1 MASPIQIMLT
11 SQGEWSRMMKYL
23 ILLTILFTFI
33 GCDNRQ
39 EAGVVMPD
47 NAVKRPSVGVPKT
60 PTPEDIDV
68 EDIDVEDIDVEDI
81 DVEDIDVEDID
92 VEDIDVED
100 VDVEDIDVED
110 IDVEDIDVED
120 IDVEDIDVEDID
132 VEDVDVED
140 IGNGDVPEGAENLDE
155 AQLGAL
161 LVFGKNDR
169 IIVKDTIK
177 TLNIRESA
185 AGPAIGGMR
194 SGETGR
200 ILSEGEIEDGLVWFH
215 IEWDAPVK
223 NPLSGCG
230 IGKKVCIGWS
240 VAVLIPFLIEYFS

>member
-1 MASPIQIMLT
+1 
-11 SQGEWSRMMKYL
+11 MMKYL
-23 ILLTILFTFI
+23 ILLTILFAFI
-33 GCDNRQ
+33 GCDNSQ
-39 EAGVVMPD
+39 APLGMVPD
-47 NAVKRPSVGVPKT
+47 SEVKRPSDRIPKT
-60 PTPEDIDV
+60 PTPEDV
-68 EDIDVEDIDVEDI
+68 EFEA
-81 DVEDIDVEDID
+81 
-92 VEDIDVED
+92 
-100 VDVEDIDVED
+100 VDVEEEVAEF
-110 IDVEDIDVED
+110 EE
-120 IDVEDIDVEDID
+120 E
-132 VEDVDVED
+132 VDVEEEFEEEVVEVVD
-140 IGNGDVPEGAENLDE
+140 VEEEVVEFEEEVDVEEEFEEEEVEVDNGNVPEGAENLDE

-177 TLNIRESA
+177 TLNIRDP
-185 AGPAIGGMR
+185 AGGAAIGGMR

-240 VAVLIPFLIEYFS
+240 VAVLRDGTEVLDLLR

>member
-1 MASPIQIMLT
+1 
-11 SQGEWSRMMKYL
+11 MMKYL
-23 ILLTILFTFI
+23 ILLTILFAFI

-39 EAGVVMPD
+39 ESLSIVPD
-47 NAVKRPSVGVPKT
+47 SGVKRPSDSIPKT

-68 EDIDVEDIDVEDI
+68 EDIDVEDIDVPEDVDIPDI
-81 DVEDIDVEDID
+81 DVEDIDVPEDVDIPDIDVEDIDVPEDID

-100 VDVEDIDVED
+100 VDVPDIDVED
-110 IDVEDIDVED
+110 I
-120 IDVEDIDVEDID
+120 
-132 VEDVDVED
+132 
-140 IGNGDVPEGAENLDE
+140 DVPEGAENLDE

-161 LVFGKNDR
+161 LVFGKNDKV
-169 IIVKDTIK
+169 IVKDTIK
-177 TLNIRESA
+177 TLNVREPA
-185 AGPAIGGMR
+185 AGAAIGGMR

-200 ILSEGEIEDGLVWFH
+200 ILAEGEIEDGLVWFH

-240 VAVLIPFLIEYFS
+240 VAVLRDGTEVLDLLR